1 VGRIQQNKEK
11 PREKEEKGKTGRRR
25 KVILSN
31 FPQMY
36 LDS

>member
-11 PREKEEKGKTGRRR
+11 PREKEEKGKTRRRR